1 MTSAHIIIKGL
12 VQGVNFRWFIR
23 REAEQLGLVGT
34 VKNLWDGHVE
44 IVVEGERNII
54 VDLVKTFS
62 IGNGISRVD
71 SCDIKWIESK
81 LKFNDFNIIF

>member
-1 MTSAHIIIKGL
+1 MTSAHILVKGL

-34 VKNLWDGHVE
+34 VKNLWDERVE

-54 VDLVKTFS
+54 EDLVKIFS

-81 LKFNDFNIIF
+81 SKFNDFNIIY